1 MTVRLPAEWEP
12 QDGVL
17 LAWPHENT
25 DWAAVLPQIEPV
37 FLQLATTISRY
48 EQVLIVTTDPDSLR
62 DKLEAFGS
70 TMAAITL
77 VQASFDDTWCRDF
90 GPITVLAHSAPRLQD
105 FVFNG
110 WGNKFLAEQDNAITG
125 HLQHRNLFAA
135 PVDYRPLVL
144 EGGSIESDGCGTLLT
159 TSQCLLNPNRNPD
172 YSKGQIEK
180 ELQETLGCRRIL
192 WLYQGH
198 LLGDDTD
205 AHIDTLARFAPNDT
219 ILYVAC
225 DDPEDEHYPALSR
238 MAEELTAF
246 RTKAG
251 QPYRLLPLPWPAARF
266 DDDGQRLPATYA
278 NFLIINGAVLVPT
291 YCDPQDDKALAT
303 VRSAFPGREIIGIDC
318 SAVILQHGS
327 LHCLTMQLPQGV
339 LS

>member
-17 LAWPHENT
+17 LAWPHEKT
-25 DWAAVLPQIEPV
+25 DWASVLPQVEPV
-37 FLQLATTISRY
+37 FLQLASTISRY
-48 EQVLIVTTDPDSLR
+48 ERVLIATADPDSLAT
-62 DKLEAFGS
+62 KLESFGA
-70 TMAAITL
+70 TMASITL
-77 VQASFDDTWCRDF
+77 AQVPFDDTWCRDF
-90 GPITVLAHSAPRLQD
+90 GPITILDDGLPRLQN
-105 FVFNG
+105 FTFNG
-110 WGNKFLAEQDNAITG
+110 WGDKFPAEQDNAVTG
-125 HLQHRNLFAA
+125 HLQQQKLFAA
-135 PVDYRPLVL
+135 TVDDRTLVL

-159 TSQCLLNPNRNPD
+159 TGQCLLNPNRNPD
-172 YSKGQIEK
+172 YSKQQIEE
-180 ELQETLGCRRIL
+180 ELRGTLGCRRIL
-192 WLYQGH
+192 WLHHGH

-205 AHIDTLARFAPNDT
+205 AHIDTLARLAPNDT

-225 DDPEDEHYPALSR
+225 DDPQDEHYPALSR
-238 MAEELTAF
+238 MAEELAAL
-246 RTKAG
+246 RTEAG

-291 YCDPQDDKALAT
+291 YDDPLDDQALTT
-303 VRSAFPGREIIGIDC
+303 VGAAFPDREVIGIDC

-339 LS
+339 LP